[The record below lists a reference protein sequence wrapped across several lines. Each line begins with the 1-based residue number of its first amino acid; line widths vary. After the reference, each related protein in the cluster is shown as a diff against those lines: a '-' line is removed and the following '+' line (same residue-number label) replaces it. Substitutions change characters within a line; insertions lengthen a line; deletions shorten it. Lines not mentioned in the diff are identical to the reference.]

1 MVINGH
7 LARSLPLYFALITCR
22 ARRGRDDPPL
32 LTFFS
37 LVIGVARRPWSRR
50 VRYRIPLT
58 DWHLQLTPTALAEVI
73 SGRKAEPSGRAAR
86 HVRSACLCH
95 LEPKIS
101 LVGCLFGSKTGVVA
115 AP

>member
-1 MVINGH
+1 MVITGH
-7 LARSLPLYFALITCR
+7 LARSLPLYCTLITCR

-58 DWHLQLTPTALAEVI
+58 DWHRQLTQRPWQGGYI
-73 SGRKAEPSGRAAR
+73 RQKS
-86 HVRSACLCH
+86 
-95 LEPKIS
+95 
-101 LVGCLFGSKTGVVA
+101 
-115 AP
+115 

>member
-7 LARSLPLYFALITCR
+7 LARSLSLYFALITCR

-32 LTFFS
+32 LTFFF

-50 VRYRIPLT
+50 VKYRIPLT

-86 HVRSACLCH
+86 HVRSGL
-95 LEPKIS
+95 PVS
-101 LVGCLFGSKTGVVA
+101 
-115 AP
+115 P